1 MQCLMVQQGPAFS
14 AVCAFIVEESHLT
27 VSFLVA
33 YSTNGLPL
41 FSEELHVL
49 YQVYGK

>member
-1 MQCLMVQQGPAFS
+1 MVQQGPEFS
-14 AVCAFIVEESHLT
+14 AVCAFIVEELHLT

-33 YSTNGLPL
+33 YSTDGLL
-41 FSEELHVL
+41 FFNEELRVL

>member
-1 MQCLMVQQGPAFS
+1 MVQQGEAFS

-33 YSTNGLPL
+33 CSPNGLPL

>member
-1 MQCLMVQQGPAFS
+1 MVQQGPAFS
-14 AVCAFIVEESHLT
+14 EVCAFTVEESHLT

-33 YSTNGLPL
+33 CSSNELHL

-49 YQVYGK
+49 YQVDGK